1 MRGRS
6 TADPQSPQRGRRVE
20 IRTPPDDS
28 YRRLLQ
34 VFLICAFVP
43 WWLIPPAQQAH
54 LGDTRGSFG
63 GLRFTIYDFTMGTT
77 GKQGLTK
84 APQTAVRKDGVPV
97 NVTPLRDDTLAASQA
112 FIKQTIYEKRSYL
125 KAAFANPYNLS
136 LLAGGLAAS
145 ALTLNPLLA
154 VIVVG
159 LEILWVVNAPG
170 SRKLQEWLW
179 DPKFD
184 EQQQAQEQA
193 ERAARLQSLD
203 EADRERVVSLFARQ
217 QEINALAAQNPSF
230 TGELLRTELIKT
242 DRLVEAFMEMATT
255 CGRYEAYLNS
265 INLSEL
271 EKDRRRW
278 EAIVKGQDK
287 RDSETDIAGKNLAVI
302 MKRFDKM
309 KEIHHYLTVARGQL
323 DLIEN
328 SFQLIADQIV
338 TMQSPQELT
347 GQLDELLD
355 GVESIKQTAADTER
369 LLNPLG
375 LKDLNV

>member
-1 MRGRS
+1 
-6 TADPQSPQRGRRVE
+6 
-20 IRTPPDDS
+20 
-28 YRRLLQ
+28 
-34 VFLICAFVP
+34 
-43 WWLIPPAQQAH
+43 
-54 LGDTRGSFG
+54 
-63 GLRFTIYDFTMGTT
+63 MGTSE
-77 GKQGLTK
+77 KQGLPNQQK
-84 APQTAVRKDGVPV
+84 PALRKDGVPV
-97 NVTPLRDDTLAASQA
+97 NVTPLRDDTLAATRA
-112 FIKQTIYEKRSYL
+112 FFRQKVNEKRSYL

-145 ALTLNPLLA
+145 ALTLSPLLA
-154 VIVVG
+154 IVTVG

-170 SRKLQEWLW
+170 SKKLQEWLW
-179 DPKFD
+179 DPSFD
-184 EQQQAQEQA
+184 QQQEAEQQAARA
-193 ERAARLQSLD
+193 ERLKNLD
-203 EADRERVVSLFARQ
+203 DSDRERVASLLARQ

-230 TGELLRTELIKT
+230 TGELLRSELTKT
-242 DRLVEAFMEMATT
+242 DRLVEAFIDMANT
-255 CGRYEAYLNS
+255 CSRYDAYLNH
-265 INLSEL
+265 IDLSEL

-278 EAIVKGQDK
+278 ETICNRNDADT
-287 RDSETDIAGKNLAVI
+287 ETEIARKNLSI
-302 MKRFDKM
+302 INKRFDKM

-375 LKDLNV
+375 LKDLNI

>member
-1 MRGRS
+1 
-6 TADPQSPQRGRRVE
+6 
-20 IRTPPDDS
+20 
-28 YRRLLQ
+28 
-34 VFLICAFVP
+34 
-43 WWLIPPAQQAH
+43 
-54 LGDTRGSFG
+54 
-63 GLRFTIYDFTMGTT
+63 MGTT

-84 APQTAVRKDGVPV
+84 PPQTAMRKDGVPV
-97 NVTPLRDDTLAASQA
+97 NVTPLRDDMLAASQA

-136 LLAGGLAAS
+136 LLVGGLAAS

-154 VIVVG
+154 VITVG
-159 LEILWVVNAPG
+159 LEVLWVVNAPG
-170 SRKLQEWLW
+170 SKKLQEWLW

-184 EQQQAQEQA
+184 ERQQAQQEA
-193 ERAARLQSLD
+193 ARAARMQSLD
-203 EADRERVVSLFARQ
+203 ETDRARVLSLFARQ

-230 TGELLRTELIKT
+230 TGELLRTELTKT

-255 CGRYEAYLNS
+255 CGRYDAYLNS
-265 INLSEL
+265 IDLSEL

-278 EAIVKGQDK
+278 DAIVKEQDK
-287 RDSETDIAGKNLAVI
+287 QDSETDIARKNLAVI

-309 KEIHHYLTVARGQL
+309 KEIHHYLTLARGQL

-369 LLNPLG
+369 MLNPLG
-375 LKDLNV
+375 LKDLNI

>member
-1 MRGRS
+1 
-6 TADPQSPQRGRRVE
+6 
-20 IRTPPDDS
+20 
-28 YRRLLQ
+28 
-34 VFLICAFVP
+34 
-43 WWLIPPAQQAH
+43 
-54 LGDTRGSFG
+54 
-63 GLRFTIYDFTMGTT
+63 MGTSE
-77 GKQGLTK
+77 KSK
-84 APQTAVRKDGVPV
+84 TALRKDGVPV

-112 FIKQTIYEKRSYL
+112 FIRQKIHEKRSYL

-154 VIVVG
+154 IITVG

-179 DPKFD
+179 DPAFD
-184 EQQQAQEQA
+184 QQQQAAEQA
-193 ERAARLQSLD
+193 ARAERLKYLEES
-203 EADRERVVSLFARQ
+203 DRERVLELLGRQ

-230 TGELLRTELIKT
+230 TGELLRTELTKT
-242 DRLVEAFMEMATT
+242 DRLVEAFIEMANT
-255 CGRYEAYLNS
+255 CSRYEAYLDS
-265 INLSEL
+265 IHLSEL

-278 EAIVKGQDK
+278 EAICNRNDS
-287 RDSETDIAGKNLAVI
+287 RDSETEIARKNLAI
-302 MKRFDKM
+302 INKRFDKM
-309 KEIHHYLTVARGQL
+309 KEIHHYLTMARGQL

-375 LKDLNV
+375 LKDLNI

>member
-1 MRGRS
+1 
-6 TADPQSPQRGRRVE
+6 
-20 IRTPPDDS
+20 
-28 YRRLLQ
+28 
-34 VFLICAFVP
+34 
-43 WWLIPPAQQAH
+43 
-54 LGDTRGSFG
+54 
-63 GLRFTIYDFTMGTT
+63 MGTT
-77 GKQGLTK
+77 GKQGLNKPTQ
-84 APQTAVRKDGVPV
+84 PAVRKDGVPV

-112 FIKQTIYEKRSYL
+112 FIKQKIYEKRSYL

-154 VIVVG
+154 VIIVG
-159 LEILWVVNAPG
+159 LEVLWVVNAPG
-170 SRKLQEWLW
+170 SRKLQELLW
-179 DPKFD
+179 DPTFD
-184 EQQQAQEQA
+184 EQQQAEEQA
-193 ERAARLQSLD
+193 ARAARLQSLD
-203 EADRERVVSLFARQ
+203 EADRERVLSLFARQ
-217 QEINALAAQNPSF
+217 QEINDLAAQNPSF
-230 TGELLRTELIKT
+230 TGELLRTELTKT
-242 DRLVEAFMEMATT
+242 DRLVEAFMEMAMT

-265 INLSEL
+265 IDLSEL
-271 EKDRRRW
+271 ERDRRRW
-278 EAIVKGQDK
+278 ETIVKGQDSVQDTVQAK
-287 RDSETDIAGKNLAVI
+287 RNSETDIARKNLAVI

-369 LLNPLG
+369 MLNPLG
-375 LKDLNV
+375 LKDLNI